1 MDSLIVCVLMDQG
14 GGIKFSSL
22 IINACTLEGNII
34 KELLWCWGLILRVPL
49 GGVGVG
55 VGVHP
60 PPHGCFSLCSVRGG
74 YSRDT
79 IIIKYYN

>member
-1 MDSLIVCVLMDQG
+1 MCVLMDQG

-49 GGVGVG
+49 GGGGGWGWGFIPLPMAVFLFVASGVVTLG
-55 VGVHP
+55 ILS
-60 PPHGCFSLCSVRGG
+60 SLS
-74 YSRDT
+74 
-79 IIIKYYN
+79 IIINF